1 MNPTTPH
8 SGFRRNA
15 TGLVARLFAT
25 AFAMWALAAGAH
37 ATTIEVLAVVD
48 GTPVTNLDFEER
60 RNFLVKTT
68 GIPDNE
74 QTAPQIDKDVLQMLV
89 DDIIKRDE
97 GLKLGG
103 GVEVAARQRATEV
116 VERSFSQHGENP
128 DEVMRRLGIDR
139 EFAVEKFL
147 TDVLWASTVQTRFAE
162 EFSNVPAEAEQELER
177 IKANALKP
185 RIDLDEIV
193 LVPEP
198 NRNMPQTMEVARQM
212 AEAIRGGADFGRIA
226 QQFSVSG
233 TGPQGGA
240 VGWVLL
246 ERIPDDIR
254 RAVEALPA
262 GSVADPVEIDGAV
275 VVYRVNGV
283 RRGGGPDPLDVRV
296 RVGRLVLPVEAADSG
311 SREEA
316 AAQVAVETAGAAD
329 CDALRRIHEGYGSGR
344 DFDFGEFELR
354 DTATRLRELLLP
366 LEPGEMTGPV
376 DFSDGIVVFMVCDKS
391 AAPSIDLPDLVEIEA
406 RIRNRHFS
414 VLSSRYLNQLR
425 RRAIIDFKAG
435 SR

>member
-74 QTAPQIDKDVLQMLV
+74 QTAPQIDKDVLQMLI
-89 DDIIKRDE
+89 DDVVKRDE

-103 GVEVAARQRATEV
+103 GIEVTARLHAEDV
-116 VERSFSQHGENP
+116 VRQSFSQHGEDPN
-128 DEVMRRLGIDR
+128 EVMRRLGIDR
-139 EFAVEKFL
+139 EFAVDKFL
-147 TDVLWASTVQTRFAE
+147 TDVLWASTVQARFAE
-162 EFSNVPAEAEQELER
+162 EFSNIPAEAELELER

-185 RIDLDEIV
+185 QINLDEIV

-198 NRNMPQTMEVARQM
+198 NRTMPQTMQVARQM

-226 QQFSVSG
+226 QQFSVAG
-233 TGPQGGA
+233 TNQQGGA
-240 VGWVLL
+240 IGWLLL
-246 ERIPDDIR
+246 ERLPDAIR
-254 RAVEALPA
+254 GAVESLPA

-275 VVYRVNGV
+275 VVYRVNGI
-283 RRGGGPDPLDVRV
+283 RSGGASDPLEARV
-296 RVGRLVLPVEAADSG
+296 RVGRLVLPVEAANSG

-316 AAQVAVETAGAAD
+316 AAQVAVETAGARSCED
-329 CDALRRIHEGYGSGR
+329 LRRIHEGYGSGR
-344 DFDFGEFELR
+344 DFDFGEFALR
-354 DTATRLRELLLP
+354 DTAARLREMLLP
-366 LEPGEMTGPV
+366 LGPGEMTGPI

-391 AAPSIDLPDLVEIEA
+391 TPPAVALPAFAEIES

-425 RRAIIDFKAG
+425 RRAIIDHKAG
-435 SR
+435 P